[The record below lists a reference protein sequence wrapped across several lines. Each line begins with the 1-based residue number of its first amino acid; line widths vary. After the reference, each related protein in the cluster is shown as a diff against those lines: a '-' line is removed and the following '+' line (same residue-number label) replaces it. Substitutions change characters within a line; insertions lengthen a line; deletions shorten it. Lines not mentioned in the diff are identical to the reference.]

1 MVFIFFLF
9 FLIFHRPV
17 LADTPV
23 VEITDYSSGT
33 DEIRLYEWVKLS
45 NNTDNDIN
53 IDNWILRDKNDNTN
67 NKDSI
72 ILTGCI
78 PKNSFKIFTHSKGWL
93 NDEEDSIYLFD
104 STKIEIDNYSYTVKK
119 ITDQP
124 NNTSVC
130 TITSIPTIGTTN
142 TDIATTVINIAV
154 TDSTII
160 NPTSGVSISEFMP
173 YSSIEWIEI
182 YNNNSN
188 PVEIKGWKIKDNS
201 SNTKTIPDLKIS
213 SNSFAVFEFSSF
225 LNNDFDKIILIN
237 HLDQEINQF
246 EYPNNKDTL
255 ERSWSLINNSWCQ
268 SDITKNSTNVSS
280 CYSEVTSTPTITAS
294 VTPSLT
300 PKITPTTIPTD
311 RNLYK
316 PDELATA
323 TAVFTPTEETD
334 YYLTPTILAKPIS
347 SNLVLGETTTAKK
360 NYLPLVFIISGG
372 SLLISPIIIEKLKK
386 K

>member
-1 MVFIFFLF
+1 MFASSDIQ
-9 FLIFHRPV
+9 IS
-17 LADTPV
+17 
-23 VEITDYSSGT
+23 DYSVKT
-33 DEIRLYEWVKLS
+33 PEWIQLS
-45 NNTDNDIN
+45 NT
-53 IDNWILRDKNDNTN
+53 TS
-67 NKDSI
+67 DSI
-72 ILTGCI
+72 IINGWYFKDTTGNIKTIDGCI
-78 PKNSFKIFTHSKGWL
+78 SSNSTKLFEYSGFL
-93 NDEEDSIYLFD
+93 NDTGDSLSLYDNNNILIQEIGVLD
-104 STKIEIDNYSYTVKK
+104 ITQKEKPISTNSCI
-119 ITDQP
+119 ITP
-124 NNTSVC
+124 TPTILPPTNTPTA
-130 TITSIPTIGTTN
+130 TIIPSNTPTSIL
-142 TDIATTVINIAV
+142 
-154 TDSTII
+154 DSTII
-160 NPTSGVSISEFMP
+160 NPTFGVSISEFMP

-311 RNLYK
+311 RYLYK